1 MLKKI
6 FIILVSCVICCSQ
19 QYLLAQSNGGKKD
32 DTEIRAGGQ
41 PTKDDLFSNLK
52 KKRKVEKIE
61 PQLSHQDTIP
71 TIPIGPVRNGVE
83 PPIEKLQTDT
93 IYVYAADYLD
103 SVSVAYYQRVTKKH
117 GWMVGVGKPLSLD
130 EAKHL
135 SCYFKLSMK
144 NHAGNWTRI
153 EAFDGYGNRTTSH
166 SIGTYIVNQHV
177 TDDSEANQEWVSRL
191 KSVCQWEFIGD
202 ASGKNVL
209 QERAL
214 DQYGNAVYFYNPVK
228 TGEGT
233 YTGSYMD
240 GNGMPVFMRTDSLGY
255 DMGKANFVQILR
267 DERGFDVKLSF
278 VDRFGYPQMNK
289 DGAYQT
295 LYEYDDD
302 GNQTM
307 EASLNMAGDYMID
320 NYGNCGWES
329 TYENGY
335 HVQSRYFDADGNYM
349 RMPLLRA
356 DSEKVFGFRYE
367 YDQYGRNIERRVIGI
382 NAEPDTNQ
390 FGVHKVKWEFNEY
403 GYYTY
408 QGFYDLNGNL
418 HPGTKDGIAQVVCE
432 FDDRGHA
439 TLIAYKDSSGNFV
452 NNTEDSDDVYCS
464 RQMTFGP
471 DYLASQVDFVVDDDG
486 QVVKDF
492 EYNRD
497 SSGNVV
503 RKWYRRD
510 LQEVDSVDF
519 KGRSTLEAWYDI
531 DGNPANGLGGLHRRT
546 EVYDDDRNMSV
557 EMWMDKDGELL
568 DYDDQG
574 YSMSI
579 SYYDDQNYIITNYQY
594 LYGMLF
600 QSFSKKFTEGYGD
613 IMAQWDVTPYGE
625 HARVGWWNNL
635 HYVCD
640 VEYTINGDL
649 KTMIGKNEFGEPSY
663 LTFLGD
669 SGEVY
674 YMSNL
679 NNGERKYYDER
690 GVEIP
695 DSTLSA
701 FKETL
706 PMAYCIEVTDTTI
719 AYPLGLRNGDIIISY
734 GDWSIRDDLKTYM
747 DYFYLEAIK
756 QATSAKQITLLR
768 HHPEQSSSEIL
779 RLDLPSGRTSDLGF
793 YPHRIYYTAKEKNR
807 LLNACEGYDVS
818 LGYVPQ
824 DGDKEILL
832 GVPVKG
838 SVTST
843 RLYHLPGYSMKDPS
857 VVLYAKEK
865 YKNRYDTWSML
876 VDPVEAWEER
886 QMFYIKG
893 SNIYFTE
900 DLCSSRHILKDSRGY
915 GGMRVVP
922 VMVSEHTYSQIIA
935 NCYDTLG
942 DEILLDEVPEIG
954 PSIKLTKKNVR
965 GEWLCETDEGVE
977 IWLTIQKN
985 GEVGLSCVAKYREEL
1000 SDPEIII
1007 DLSVELSAEQPG
1019 YWELDGS
1026 EMAISFNTTFT
1037 CKPKDIAFTGLDD
1050 AELESQLI
1058 ELIESMD
1065 WSDADGLDSISEDFH
1080 KMTVQH
1086 LTERHMVLNDGYD
1099 DYVFKRQ

>member
-1 MLKKI
+1 MAKKVVLI
-6 FIILVSCVICCSQ
+6 ALFCLICCF
-19 QYLLAQSNGGKKD
+19 QYDLMAQKKNKAESNKRVSNKRGPDGKQSYD
-32 DTEIRAGGQ
+32 NPWIVDIGDPQ
-41 PTKDDLFSNLK
+41 PPQTKTDKPKTNS
-52 KKRKVEKIE
+52 VE
-61 PQLSHQDTIP
+61 LVDST
-71 TIPIGPVRNGVE
+71 R
-83 PPIEKLQTDT
+83 DT
-93 IYVYAADYLD
+93 IYVYANYLD
-103 SVSVAYYQRVTKKH
+103 SASVAYYQRLTKKH
-117 GWMVGVGKPLSLD
+117 GWMVGVGKSLSLD

-153 EAFDGYGNRTTSH
+153 EAFDGYGNRTTFH

-214 DQYGNAVYFYNPVK
+214 DQYGNAIYFYNPVK

-233 YTGSYMD
+233 YTGSYTD
-240 GNGMPVFMRTDSLGY
+240 GNGMPVFMRTDSLGN
-255 DMGKANFVQILR
+255 DIGHANFVQILR
-267 DERGFDVKLSF
+267 DERGFDVKISF

-302 GNQTM
+302 GNQTK
-307 EASLNMAGDYMID
+307 EASLNMAGDYMTD

-356 DSEKVFGFRYE
+356 DSEKVFGFRYK
-367 YDQYGRNIERRVIGI
+367 YDQYGRNIERMVIGK

-390 FGVHKVKWEFNEY
+390 FGVHKVKWEFNDH
-403 GYYTY
+403 GYYTS
-408 QGFYDLNGNL
+408 QRFYDLDGNL
-418 HPGTKDGIAQVVCE
+418 HPGTKDGIAQIICE
-432 FDDRGHA
+432 YDDRGRPE
-439 TLIAYKDSSGNFV
+439 LIEYKDPSGRHV
-452 NNTEDSDDVYCS
+452 NNTDDPDNVYCRREMS
-464 RQMTFGP
+464 FMP
-471 DYLASQVDFVVDDDG
+471 DYQESQTDFIAAADG
-486 QVVKDF
+486 SLVKEF
-492 EYNRD
+492 E
-497 SSGNVV
+497 
-503 RKWYRRD
+503 YRRD
-510 LQEVDSVDF
+510 SLGNTMKKWYQDDLQKIDSVDF
-519 KGRSTLEAWYDI
+519 NGRSILEAWYHL
-531 DGNPANGLGGLHRRT
+531 DGSVAEDAYGLHRRV
-546 EVYDDDRNMSV
+546 ERFDDDKNMST
-557 EMWMDKDGELL
+557 EKWMDKEGELL

-574 YSMSI
+574 YSESV
-579 SYYDDQNYIITNYQY
+579 SYYDDDNWTITNYQY
-594 LYGMLF
+594 LYGILF
-600 QSFSKKFTEGYGD
+600 QSFTKKFTEGYGD
-613 IMAQWDVTPYGE
+613 IVAQWDVTPYGE

-663 LTFLGD
+663 LTFLGT

-695 DSTLSA
+695 DSTMSA

-734 GDWSIRDDLKTYM
+734 GDWSVSEDLKTDM

-779 RLDLPSGRTSDLGF
+779 RLDLPSGKTSDLGF

-807 LLNACEGYDVS
+807 LLHACEGYGVS

-824 DGDKEILL
+824 ARDKEILL
-832 GVPVKG
+832 GVPTKG

-865 YKNRYDTWSML
+865 YKDRYDTWSML
-876 VDPVEAWEER
+876 TDPVEAWEER

-900 DLCSSRHILKDSRGY
+900 DLSSSRHVLKDSRGY

-922 VMVSEHTYSQIIA
+922 VMVSEQTYSQIIA
-935 NCYDTLG
+935 NCYETLG
-942 DEILLDEVPEIG
+942 DEILQEESEIG
-954 PSIKLTKKNVR
+954 PSIKLTKKNVI
-965 GEWLCETDEGVE
+965 GKWLCDTDEGVE

-1007 DLSVELSAEQPG
+1007 DLSVELSAEKPG
-1019 YWELDGS
+1019 HWAIDGS

-1050 AELESQLI
+1050 EELESQLI

-1065 WSDADGLDSISEDFH
+1065 WSDMDGLDSIGEDFQE
-1080 KMTVQH
+1080 MIVRQ
-1086 LTERHMVLNDGYD
+1086 LTKRHMVLNDGYD
-1099 DYVFKRQ
+1099 DYVFIKQ